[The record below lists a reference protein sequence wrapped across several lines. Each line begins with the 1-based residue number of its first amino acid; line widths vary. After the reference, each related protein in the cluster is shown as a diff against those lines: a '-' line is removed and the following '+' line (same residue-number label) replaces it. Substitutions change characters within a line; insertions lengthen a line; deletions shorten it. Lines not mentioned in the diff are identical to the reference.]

1 MYLTVFLIL
10 FPIFMFLLLVGMKHS
25 NPKWLALA
33 GAVVEFGVSI
43 YMWINFQAD
52 AGRQF
57 VYNLEWPLGLGMS
70 FNVGVDGISLP
81 LVLLTTT
88 LVPLV
93 ILSSHDKHFNR
104 PALFYG
110 LVLLMQAALV
120 GVFTSFDA
128 LLFYIFW
135 ELALIPIYLICLI
148 WGTEKEGRV
157 TIKFFIYTLG
167 GSLVMLVGL
176 IYVVYVASQQGRI
189 APDFSLETFYAL
201 GHQLNP
207 AQQSFIFW
215 TLFVAFA
222 IKMPVFPFHTWQ
234 PETYTQSPTQ
244 GTMLLSGI
252 MLKMGIYGVI
262 RWLIPAVPV
271 GVEAWG
277 NTAILLS
284 VIGIVYASCIALVQS
299 NMKTLVAYS
308 SIAHVGLISA
318 GVFTQSVEGIQGAM
332 IQMFSHGL
340 VVFGLFYVIDIIQ
353 RKAGSAEF
361 KDLGGIRN
369 LAPKFTTAF
378 IIIMLGSV
386 ALPLTS
392 GFVGEF
398 LLINSLIKYQVWIG
412 AIAGLTIIL
421 GAVYMLVS
429 FQKAM
434 SGEVQPA
441 LAAFTDL
448 TTGEKVVLYP
458 VVILIIL
465 IGIYPAPLMQLSEPA
480 VTALVNTFSDLTSIR
495 P

>member
-1 MYLTVFLIL
+1 MFLTVFLIL
-10 FPIFMFLLLVGMKHS
+10 FPMFMFLLLVGMRHK

-33 GAVVEFGVSI
+33 GAVVEFGTSI
-43 YMWINFQAD
+43 YMWIKFVPEAD
-52 AGRQF
+52 RQF
-57 VYNLEWPLGLGMS
+57 AVKIPWVNSIGMS
-70 FNVGVDGISLP
+70 FNVGIDGISLP

-88 LVPLV
+88 LIPLV
-93 ILSSHDKHFNR
+93 ILSSSDKNFNR
-104 PALFYG
+104 PSLFYG
-110 LVLLMQAALV
+110 LVLLMQSALI
-120 GVFTSFDA
+120 GVFTSFDI

-148 WGTEKEGRV
+148 WGTEKEGKV
-157 TIKFFIYTLG
+157 TIKFFIYTLA
-167 GSLVMLVGL
+167 GSLVMLVG
-176 IYVVYVASQQGRI
+176 IIFVYMSSQPGVTQPG
-189 APDFSLETFYAL
+189 FSLTTFYELGRHLDPKAQGWVFWAL
-201 GHQLNP
+201 FL
-207 AQQSFIFW
+207 
-215 TLFVAFA
+215 AFA

-234 PETYTQSPTQ
+234 PDTYTQSPTQ

-262 RWLIPAVPV
+262 RWLIPVVPA
-271 GVEAWG
+271 GVEAWS
-277 NTAILLS
+277 NTALILS
-284 VIGIVYASCIALVQS
+284 VIGIVYASCIALVQQ

-340 VVFGLFYVIDIIQ
+340 VVFGLFYIIDIIQ
-353 RKAGSAEF
+353 RKAGSSEF

-369 LAPKFTTAF
+369 LAPKFTTTF
-378 IIIMLGSV
+378 VIIMLGSV

-398 LLINSLIKYQVWIG
+398 LLINSLIQYKLWIG
-412 AIAGLTIIL
+412 AVAGLTIIL

-434 SGEVQPA
+434 SGEVQPGV
-441 LAAFTDL
+441 AAFTDL
-448 TTGEKVVLYP
+448 TVSEKAVLYP
-458 VVILIIL
+458 VVVLIII

-480 VTALVNTFSDLTSIR
+480 VTALVNTFSDLTSSIR